1 MKELSLNIL
10 DIVQNSLTA
19 GAAQVEIK
27 LEETEETLRVT
38 VTDDGCGMSAETV
51 KNVTDPFYTTRKT
64 RGVGLGIP
72 FFKLAAEQT
81 GGRMELSSVPECDDP
96 VNHGTVISA
105 LFYKT
110 SIDFTPLGDIVST
123 LCTLFQGLGPGTDI
137 DFIHILPG
145 GKVGVS
151 TAELRAVLGGV
162 PLSTPEVLVYIKDD
176 LAAQYEEARPAELT
190 TK

>member
-19 GAAQVEIK
+19 GAANVEIA
-27 LEETEETLRVT
+27 LEETAETLRIT
-38 VTDDGCGMSAETV
+38 VADDGCGMTPEVARS
-51 KNVTDPFYTTRKT
+51 VTDPFYTTRKT

-81 GGRMELSSVPECDDP
+81 GGTLDLKSTSEKDDP

-110 SIDFTPLGDIVST
+110 SIDFTPLGDIIST
-123 LCTLFQGLGPGTDI
+123 LGTLIQGLGESTDI
-137 DFIHILPG
+137 VFTHTLPHG
-145 GKVGVS
+145 EVSLS
-151 TAELRAVLGGV
+151 TAEIRAVLGEV
-162 PLSTPEVLVYIKDD
+162 PLSTPEVLVFIKDD
-176 LAAQYEEARPAELT
+176 LASQYAEASSCT
-190 TK
+190 

>member
-19 GAAQVEIK
+19 GAKNIEID
-27 LEETEETLRVT
+27 LAETADTLRIT

-81 GGRMELSSVPECDDP
+81 GGKLELKSVSQNDDA

-110 SIDFTPLGDIVST
+110 SIDFTPLGDIIST
-123 LCTLFQGLGPGTDI
+123 LCTLVQGLNEKTDI
-137 DFIHILPG
+137 VFTHSLPG
-145 GKVGVS
+145 GTVSLS
-151 TAELRAVLGGV
+151 TAEMREVLCGV
-162 PLSTPEVLVYIKDD
+162 PLSTPEVLVFMKED
-176 LAAQYEEARPAELT
+176 LNAQYEEA
-190 TK
+190 K